1 MMVPVKQAILL
12 VSFGRNQ
19 VMDKETYIKKLAA
32 WSRADLLKVCRA
44 AGITAN
50 KVKTNED
57 LALLLWERVGKHR
70 WEGGK
75 A

>member
-1 MMVPVKQAILL
+1 
-12 VSFGRNQ
+12 
-19 VMDKETYIKKLAA
+19 MDKETYIKTLAA

-70 WEGGK
+70 EGGK

>member
-12 VSFGRNQ
+12 VSFGRNN
-19 VMDKETYIKKLAA
+19 VMDKETYIKTLAA

-70 WEGGK
+70 EGGK